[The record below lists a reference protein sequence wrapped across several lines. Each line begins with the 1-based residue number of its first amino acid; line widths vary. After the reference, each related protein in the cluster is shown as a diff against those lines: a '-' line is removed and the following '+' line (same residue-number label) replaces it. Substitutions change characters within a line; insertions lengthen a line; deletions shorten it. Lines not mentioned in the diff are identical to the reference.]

1 MGGTPAPGGAAREG
15 LEAQILDY
23 WGLLGGR
30 AQPAAAARALAERLP
45 DGPRRAPRGRAA
57 MGSAGIPY
65 PMAHA
70 GPRPQVSGPRK
81 WPRGAYSDVCMDAV
95 PWRRA
100 RAVARGRDCW
110 GPVQRSSAAH
120 RARRPHEPLG
130 MRVEARFAVR
140 LGRRRQLHAELRHGR
155 HGGALLV
162 AAAACSAAGGF
173 EQVDPYFQDSRICVG
188 AGSPFLSHITEAG
201 RGPRAA
207 GAACQCRAARVPHIR
222 RMLLTGQMHA

>member
-23 WGLLGGR
+23 WGFLGGR

-45 DGPRRAPRGRAA
+45 DGPRRAPRGHAA
-57 MGSAGIPY
+57 VGSAGVPC

-81 WPRGAYSDVCMDAV
+81 LPRGAYSDVCMDAT

-120 RARRPHEPLG
+120 RARHPHEPLG
-130 MRVEARFAVR
+130 MRAEARFAVR
-140 LGRRRQLHAELRHGR
+140 FGSRRQLQAELRPGR

-162 AAAACSAAGGF
+162 AAAACSRRRRISSKCN
-173 EQVDPYFQDSRICVG
+173 YFQDSRICVG
-188 AGSPFLSHITEAG
+188 AGSPFLT
-201 RGPRAA
+201 P
-207 GAACQCRAARVPHIR
+207 
-222 RMLLTGQMHA
+222 